1 MKTNAGVWLDHREA
15 IIVVLSE
22 SEEGDVTKRILS
34 AVEKK
39 HAQEMPAD
47 DFRQKE
53 FTEHLTRYYDAIVS
67 YLQGARSILIFGP
80 GEAKGE
86 LKKRFEARKD
96 ETRTIEVET
105 SDNMTEPQVAARVRH
120 HFHQDAKRAV

>member
-1 MKTNAGVWLDHREA
+1 MKTNAGMWIDHREA

-47 DFRQKE
+47 DSRQRE
-53 FTEHLTRYYDAIVS
+53 FTEHLARYYDAIIS
-67 YLQGARSILIFGP
+67 YLQEARSILIFGP

-96 ETRTIEVET
+96 EARTIEVET
-105 SDNMTEPQVAARVRH
+105 TDNMTEHQVAARVRE
-120 HFHQDAKRAV
+120 HFRQESRRGA